1 MNSRFNSLL
10 YPFSKATVM
19 RPWKLTAIV
28 LVLVSLSCEMCVAGE
43 LVRIHNLEE
52 GIQKAK
58 SAGKDLF
65 ILFTGNDWCHHC
77 IMLDQK
83 ILQKQEFAEALSQD
97 FVFVELVFNSEDTVE
112 QKERNARLRK
122 LQDHYLTP
130 SVPTA
135 VLADS
140 DGKPYAFITGYEKGT
155 EPQGYLKLISAAQI
169 AKSKRDTLLTAAA
182 QESGTTRA
190 CLLNDALESIASQLG
205 TIDERGEEPLLHF
218 YGDVVQEILDLTENQ
233 GKIANK
239 YITLRRQ
246 RDAWITDHAVLEK
259 LKSFQSSEDYAGGI
273 RLITQALKTTKN
285 PEVRWELELT
295 REVYLEWD
303 DQFEQALAHC
313 QRLLAIENVPE
324 DIRESLLDR
333 EAFNLVRLN
342 RLDEALARFDRRLQ
356 TAGSDREKRQ
366 KILNWQVQL
375 MLKRAPVEKSIEV
388 CRRFQKA
395 TIRGTDDWKDA
406 TFFLALELR
415 RAGRH
420 REALELTN
428 DFLRVERS
436 PNLLLDAAES
446 LIALKRH
453 KEAAALIEEVQPQIQ
468 SLKDSH
474 LKWEIEQYENL
485 AERSQVLKKRMP
497 QPDKSDS
504 K

>member
-1 MNSRFNSLL
+1 MNFRFNSLL
-10 YPFSKATVM
+10 YPFSKASVM
-19 RPWKLTAIV
+19 RPWKLTAIM
-28 LVLVSLSCEMCVAGE
+28 LVLVSLCCEICAAEE

-52 GIQKAK
+52 GKQKAK

-65 ILFTGNDWCHHC
+65 ILFTGNGWCYYC

-83 ILQKQEFAEALSQD
+83 ILQKQKFAETLSQD
-97 FVFVELVFNSEDTVE
+97 FVFVELVFNSEDTPE
-112 QKERNARLRK
+112 QKARNAILRK
-122 LQDHYLTP
+122 LQHHYLTP
-130 SVPTA
+130 AVPTA
-135 VLADS
+135 VLADC

-155 EPQGYLKLISAAQI
+155 EPQGYLKLITAAQS
-169 AKSKRDTLLTAAA
+169 AKSKRDALLTAAA
-182 QESGTTRA
+182 QEAGTARA
-190 CLLNDALESIASQLG
+190 SLLNDALESIASQLG

-239 YITLRRQ
+239 YITLRSQ
-246 RDAWITDHAVLEK
+246 RDAWIADHAVLEK
-259 LKSFQSSEDYAGGI
+259 LKNFQSSKDYAGGI

-295 REVYLEWD
+295 RETYLEWD
-303 DQFEQALAHC
+303 DQFKQALTHC
-313 QRLLAIENVPE
+313 QRLLAIENIPE
-324 DIRESLLDR
+324 EIQETLLDR

-342 RLDEALARFDRRLQ
+342 RFDEALARFDRRLQ
-356 TAGSDREKRQ
+356 AASSDREKRQ

-388 CRRFQKA
+388 CRRLQKA
-395 TIRGTDDWKDA
+395 TKHGTDDWKDA

-428 DFLRVERS
+428 DFLQVERS
-436 PNLLLDAAES
+436 PNQLLDAAES

-453 KEAAALIEEVQPQIQ
+453 TEAAELFKEVRPHIQ
-468 SLKDSH
+468 SLKASH
-474 LKWEIEQYENL
+474 LKWEIEQSEHL
-485 AERSQVLKKRMP
+485 AERSQELKKRMS
-497 QPDKSDS
+497 QPDSSNGK
-504 K
+504 